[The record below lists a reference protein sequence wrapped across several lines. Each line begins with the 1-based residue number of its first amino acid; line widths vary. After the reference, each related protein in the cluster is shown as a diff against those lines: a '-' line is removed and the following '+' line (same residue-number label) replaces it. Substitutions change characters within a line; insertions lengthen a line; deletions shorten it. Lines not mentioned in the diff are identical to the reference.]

1 MTSTE
6 LPANPPIT
14 CPAWCDSAHCSG
26 WEQRLDTG
34 QLVRTP
40 MLLVATSRPSRRMA
54 AYRSLGVDGYA
65 TEYVDGTP
73 MRFGISVEAPGVDV
87 TAEQAL
93 EVANSL
99 TVLAERI

>member
-1 MTSTE
+1 MTSTQ

-34 QLVRTP
+34 QLVRTHA
-40 MLLVATSRPSRRMA
+40 LGGDFPSVPPDGG
-54 AYRSLGVDGYA
+54 YRSLGVDGYA

-73 MRFGISVEAPGVDV
+73 MRFGISVDAPGVDV